1 MDLLDF
7 DDEMEDYTHEPG
19 VISEENLADWC
30 LKAEE
35 GDAFTQ
41 YEVAK
46 YLEQKDPYCYC
57 HEIEVYSE
65 RAALQGYE
73 PAVALMAEQMLSF
86 HPGLLLRALPNV
98 AEKGSVEAM
107 WRLATCLNYGFET
120 KRDPERAQ
128 YWYEKAAELGDG
140 MQKVNLAIRYMRGDG
155 VPQSMVKAMSLAH
168 LATMNGITNAKDL
181 VMRGEM
187 DSTMKSWDDRVHE
200 KVLEWQEWGDEDYD
214 EDETDNPEPV
224 PPKPRKT
231 DNPKPVPPKPRETA
245 QTNTAEQNAAAE
257 RKFESIFD
265 METKRIQANAHRRI
279 TIWSIFGFAL
289 LTLEILPL
297 FFIAESMLPPQF
309 FDKGGI
315 LPFLI
320 EKLSSLCNTS
330 GGLTVVAV
338 LFDAFAYLPIGYL
351 LLNGFSKPRLF
362 VLRNIASCFVIG
374 LISLLLLS
382 GRTIFPV
389 ILLVGRFLLSPSICR
404 RIRHQKLIFFI

>member
-19 VISEENLADWC
+19 VISEENLAEWC

-35 GDAFTQ
+35 GDAVAQ

-73 PAVALMAEQMLSF
+73 PAVALMAEQMLFF
-86 HPGLLLRALPNV
+86 HPGLLLRVLPNV

-107 WRLATCLNYGFET
+107 WRLATCLNYGLET
-120 KRDPERAQ
+120 KPDPERAQ

-187 DSTMKSWDDRVHE
+187 DSTMKGWDDRVHE
-200 KVLEWQEWGDEDYD
+200 KVLEWQEWEDEDYD
-214 EDETDNPEPV
+214 EDETDNPE
-224 PPKPRKT
+224 
-231 DNPKPVPPKPRETA
+231 PVPPKPRETA

-257 RKFESIFD
+257 RKFETIFEE
-265 METKRIQANAHRRI
+265 MTKQAQAKAHRRI
-279 TIWSIFGFAL
+279 TIWSIFGFVL
-289 LTLEILPL
+289 LA
-297 FFIAESMLPPQF
+297 AESQPLLF
-309 FDKGGI
+309 NDGDI
-315 LPFLI
+315 LWLFSI
-320 EKLSSLCNTS
+320 
-330 GGLTVVAV
+330 
-338 LFDAFAYLPIGYL
+338 LFDVFAYLPIGYL

-374 LISLLLLS
+374 LISLLLLR

-389 ILLVGRFLLSPSICR
+389 ILLVGRFLLSPYICR
-404 RIRHQKLIFFI
+404 RIQHQKLKFSS

>member
-19 VISEENLADWC
+19 VISEENLAEWC

-35 GDAFTQ
+35 GDAFAQ

-57 HEIEVYSE
+57 NEIEVYSE

-73 PAVALMAEQMLSF
+73 PAVALMAEQMLLF
-86 HPGLLLRALPNV
+86 HPGLLLSVLPNV

-187 DSTMKSWDDRVHE
+187 DSTMKDWDDRVHE

-231 DNPKPVPPKPRETA
+231 DNPEPVPPKPRVTA

-257 RKFESIFD
+257 RKFETIFD
-265 METKRIQANAHRRI
+265 MELTKRVQAKAVRRA
-279 TIWSIFGFAL
+279 TIWGVFGFVL
-289 LTLEILPL
+289 LAVEILL
-297 FFIAESMLPPQF
+297 FSTH
-309 FDKGGI
+309 
-315 LPFLI
+315 
-320 EKLSSLCNTS
+320 SLVWY
-330 GGLTVVAV
+330 LLV
-338 LFDAFAYLPIGYL
+338 LFDAFAYLPIGFHL
-351 LLNGFSKPRLF
+351 LDGFDAPRVFRMRNKASDYAIKFFSFITMWVALIPAVLF
-362 VLRNIASCFVIG
+362 MA
-374 LISLLLLS
+374 
-382 GRTIFPV
+382 
-389 ILLVGRFLLSPSICR
+389 GRFYVSPWVCQKILSNLDDFSTTEGLKNFYNK
-404 RIRHQKLIFFI
+404 HKGE

>member
-35 GDAFTQ
+35 GDAVAQ

-73 PAVALMAEQMLSF
+73 PAVALMAEQMLFF
-86 HPGLLLRALPNV
+86 HPGLLLSVLPNV

-187 DSTMKSWDDRVHE
+187 DSTMKDWDDRVHE

-224 PPKPRKT
+224 PPKPR
-231 DNPKPVPPKPRETA
+231 ETA

-257 RKFESIFD
+257 RKFETIFD

-297 FFIAESMLPPQF
+297 FFIAEYTLPPQF

-330 GGLTVVAV
+330 GGLSVVAV
-338 LFDAFAYLPIGYL
+338 LFDVFAYLPIGYL